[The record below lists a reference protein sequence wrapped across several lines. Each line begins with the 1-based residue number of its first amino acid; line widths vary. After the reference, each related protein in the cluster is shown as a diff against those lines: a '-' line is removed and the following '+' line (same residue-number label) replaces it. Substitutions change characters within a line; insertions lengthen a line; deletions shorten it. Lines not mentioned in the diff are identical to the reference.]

1 MSHHHQQPELLPP
14 AQGLRIKTF
23 VIMPTHLHLI
33 LFDADFDNDRLRNTV
48 RDMRQF
54 TGWQLADYSEKHLP
68 SHLCPGHA
76 RDSPH

>member
-1 MSHHHQQPELLPP
+1 
-14 AQGLRIKTF
+14 
-23 VIMPTHLHLI
+23 MPTHLHLI